1 MNVWRMSP
9 GLVVIILVV
18 LAVLSGQ
25 LPGQGSVGAED
36 TADQELRH
44 KAQIND
50 QIAIMMR
57 DGKCG
62 SKRKF
67 GHIMPCGRGE

>member
-9 GLVVIILVV
+9 GLAVIILVV

-25 LPGQGSVGAED
+25 LPAQSSVRAESA
-36 TADQELRH
+36 ADQKLRQ
-44 KAQIND
+44 KVQIND